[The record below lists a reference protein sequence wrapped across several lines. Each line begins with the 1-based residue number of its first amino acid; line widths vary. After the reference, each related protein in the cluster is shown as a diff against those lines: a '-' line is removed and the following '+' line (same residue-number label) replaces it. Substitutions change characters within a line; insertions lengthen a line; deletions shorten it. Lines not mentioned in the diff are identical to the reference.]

1 MKKVTLINL
10 MAVILIVITTKV
22 NAQTPVGIFDGQSDV
37 GRVKIAGTG
46 TYDDKMQAYKI
57 TGSGTNIW
65 GTHDEFHFVWKK
77 MKGDFIL
84 RCDANFIGKGIEEH
98 RKIGWMVRSSL
109 DTGSKNICA
118 AVHGAGLTSL
128 QFRKETNGAM
138 AEKKFDISLPD
149 VIQLERKGNTYIMSV
164 AHKGELFVSQE
175 LSDLDLGDDVYVG
188 LLICPHNPN
197 VVEKAVFNNV
207 RIVVPAPSTLIPYR
221 QYLGSDLEILDVQTQ
236 NSRIIYQASNSIQA
250 PNWMK
255 DGKHL
260 LYNSD
265 GLLYTYDLKK
275 NTPKQLNTGSVI
287 ANNNDHVISFDGKWL
302 AISSGVGKIFMSF
315 GWVVPVK
322 GGEPRRLTP
331 IGPSYMHGWSP
342 DGKWIVFCG
351 NRKNEYDIYRIPS
364 AGGPDERLTTAPGL
378 DDGPEYS
385 PDGKYI
391 YFNSVRSGL
400 MQIWRMDADGSN
412 QTQLTNDDYN
422 NWFPHVS
429 PDCKWISYITFLKG
443 EVEPSDHPFYK
454 HVCIRVMAVDGGPS
468 KVVAYLYGGQGTIN
482 TPSWSP
488 DSKHLAFISN
498 TSLLFSI
505 FPTIK

>member
-1 MKKVTLINL
+1 MKKTTLINL

-37 GRVKIAGTG
+37 GRVKTAGTG

-84 RCDANFIGKGIEEH
+84 RCDANFIGKGVEEH

-118 AVHGAGLTSL
+118 VVHGAGLTSL

-207 RIVVPAPSTLIPYR
+207 RIVVPAPSTLVPYR
-221 QYLGSDLEILDVQTQ
+221 QYLGSDLKYWMYKPKTAASFTRRPTQYKPQT
-236 NSRIIYQASNSIQA
+236 
-250 PNWMK
+250 
-255 DGKHL
+255 G
-260 LYNSD
+260 
-265 GLLYTYDLKK
+265 
-275 NTPKQLNTGSVI
+275 
-287 ANNNDHVISFDGKWL
+287 
-302 AISSGVGKIFMSF
+302 
-315 GWVVPVK
+315 
-322 GGEPRRLTP
+322 
-331 IGPSYMHGWSP
+331 
-342 DGKWIVFCG
+342 
-351 NRKNEYDIYRIPS
+351 
-364 AGGPDERLTTAPGL
+364 
-378 DDGPEYS
+378 
-385 PDGKYI
+385 
-391 YFNSVRSGL
+391 
-400 MQIWRMDADGSN
+400 
-412 QTQLTNDDYN
+412 
-422 NWFPHVS
+422 
-429 PDCKWISYITFLKG
+429 
-443 EVEPSDHPFYK
+443 
-454 HVCIRVMAVDGGPS
+454 
-468 KVVAYLYGGQGTIN
+468 
-482 TPSWSP
+482 
-488 DSKHLAFISN
+488 
-498 TSLLFSI
+498 
-505 FPTIK
+505 